1 MSVLEGEGTTL
12 ILYGTIDIPL
22 GARSWSGYLARPDGV
37 GEWPTVVVVPGAW
50 GLSGSVKDLCRRM
63 ARHGIAAI
71 AADPLRGKHLAPRT
85 PPEEADDV
93 LAAIPPSRVR
103 DDIGAFARFV
113 VNPSADW
120 SNAEH
125 GYGVVGLDVGAS
137 WAARHV
143 ASHPLAISLG
153 VIDPPLGLLPD
164 VVGDIAVPIL
174 GTARRSESSE
184 WNDEFEA
191 VREAAGQAE
200 WALYGDVGPGF
211 WDIGRDDYDH
221 VAATDTFDRLVGFFG
236 RTLPPKR

>member
-1 MSVLEGEGTTL
+1 MSVLKGEGTTL
-12 ILYGTIDIPL
+12 ILYGKIDIPL

-50 GLSGSVKDLCRRM
+50 GLSGSVKDLCRRL

-71 AADPLRGKHLAPRT
+71 ATDPLRGKHSDPRT
-85 PPEEADDV
+85 PLEDAGDV
-93 LAAIPPSRVR
+93 LAAIPLSRAL
-103 DDIGAFARFV
+103 DDIAAFARFV

-125 GYGVVGLDVGAS
+125 GYGVVGLDAGAS

-153 VIDPPLGLLPD
+153 VVDPVLRLLPEVFTD
-164 VVGDIAVPIL
+164 VAVPIL
-174 GTARRSESSE
+174 GTAPRAGSSE
-184 WNDEFEA
+184 WDDDFAA
-191 VREAAGQAE
+191 VRDAAGQAE
-200 WALYGDVGPGF
+200 WALYGDVASGF

>member
-50 GLSGSVKDLCRRM
+50 GLSGSVKDLCRRL

-71 AADPLRGKHLAPRT
+71 AADPVRGQHLDPRT
-85 PPEEADDV
+85 SPEEADDA
-93 LAAIPPSRVR
+93 LATIPLSRAL
-103 DDIGAFARFV
+103 DDIGAFARFI

-125 GYGVVGLDVGAS
+125 GYGVVGFDAGAS

-143 ASHPLAISLG
+143 ASHPSAISL
-153 VIDPPLGLLPD
+153 VVVDPPLGPLADLIAD
-164 VVGDIAVPIL
+164 VAVPIL
-174 GTARRSESSE
+174 GTAPRSESSE
-184 WNDEFEA
+184 WDDDFEA
-191 VREAAGQAE
+191 VRDAAGQAE
-200 WALYGDVGPGF
+200 WALYADVGSGF
-211 WDIGRDDYDH
+211 WDIGRDEYDH
-221 VAATDTFDRLVGFFG
+221 MAATDSVDRLVGFFG